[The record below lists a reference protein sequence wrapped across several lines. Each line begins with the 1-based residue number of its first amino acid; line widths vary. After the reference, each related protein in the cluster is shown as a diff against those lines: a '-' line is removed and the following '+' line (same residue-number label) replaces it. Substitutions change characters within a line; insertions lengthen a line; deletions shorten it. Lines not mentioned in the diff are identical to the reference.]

1 MNYKLFLIWLIL
13 IVLWNFGFPSAG
25 PIFDVIIAVLLSFIM
40 KLLED
45 FIK

>member
-1 MNYKLFLIWLIL
+1 MNYKLFLIWFIL
-13 IVLWNFGFPSAG
+13 IILWNFGFPSAD

-40 KLLED
+40 KFLED

>member
-1 MNYKLFLIWLIL
+1 MNYKLFLIWFIL
-13 IVLWNFGFPSAG
+13 IVLWNFWFPSAD

-40 KLLED
+40 KFLED

>member
-1 MNYKLFLIWLIL
+1 MNYKLFLIWFIL
-13 IVLWNFGFPSAG
+13 IVLWNFGFPSAD

-40 KLLED
+40 KFLED

>member
-1 MNYKLFLIWLIL
+1 MNYKLFLIWFIL
-13 IVLWNFGFPSAG
+13 IVLWNFGFPSTD

-40 KLLED
+40 KFLED